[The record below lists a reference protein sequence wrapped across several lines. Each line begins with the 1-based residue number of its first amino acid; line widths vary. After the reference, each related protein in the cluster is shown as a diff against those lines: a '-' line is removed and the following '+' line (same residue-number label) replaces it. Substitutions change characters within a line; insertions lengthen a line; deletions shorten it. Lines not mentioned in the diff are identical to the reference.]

1 MSLRMKILPL
11 GLFLCLLLWTGSAQ
25 PILIDEMVQAGDLI
39 CFPVYGDSMQY
50 RYLPSRGRLAVNDQN
65 LPEFS
70 FLQYAVERQNNDL
83 TGSAITEA
91 DGGGLVHF
99 LVLYDTPDS
108 DVRRAQS
115 ALRRKLEREVV
126 LTGPVNFSEGNFLLV
141 SSILR
146 NGKEEKELL
155 GTGRAPV
162 FENSKV
168 AFSFLIPPRD
178 AQLLMESFKMNTPD
192 ISITFDLLFEGLTH
206 AYEGELIVDWSLVEK
221 ASYYSQ
227 SVDAIFYSRDVEE
240 IFGSLVREGAISLR
254 TVGKDSIADELMNIA
269 YDRLLKMMF
278 NPVRPEELPEEKTT
292 GFLEDV
298 FGRRGLL
305 GGLFGGSEVYKKR
318 TIKTSGKT
326 VVNINTRK
334 NAERHHLIT
343 FNIGN
348 LYKEHGDNT
357 SIFKKVAI
365 DDPTFQQRE
374 ILLNLDG
381 SLSEEFE
388 DMLSSVSVTMRKEHM
403 NGEETLREVFLNKE
417 LFKEYDGYLKMIYLN
432 KGDENREKW
441 LDYKYQVSWQFK
453 KGSQHTIP
461 WKEAKTPVI
470 NLYTPYKYR
479 NISLYGDHDL
489 LKEQGVVAVNVEIEY
504 PFFGQQKRERQKVM
518 VGKTDK
524 EYELEAVLP
533 QEINEVDY
541 TITWIFKNRAPV
553 KQSGK
558 DEYGVILIDEIPDN
572 EIKNR

>member
-1 MSLRMKILPL
+1 
-11 GLFLCLLLWTGSAQ
+11 
-25 PILIDEMVQAGDLI
+25 
-39 CFPVYGDSMQY
+39 
-50 RYLPSRGRLAVNDQN
+50 
-65 LPEFS
+65 
-70 FLQYAVERQNNDL
+70 
-83 TGSAITEA
+83 
-91 DGGGLVHF
+91 
-99 LVLYDTPDS
+99 
-108 DVRRAQS
+108 
-115 ALRRKLEREVV
+115 
-126 LTGPVNFSEGNFLLV
+126 
-141 SSILR
+141 
-146 NGKEEKELL
+146 
-155 GTGRAPV
+155 
-162 FENSKV
+162 
-168 AFSFLIPPRD
+168 
-178 AQLLMESFKMNTPD
+178 
-192 ISITFDLLFEGLTH
+192 
-206 AYEGELIVDWSLVEK
+206 
-221 ASYYSQ
+221 
-227 SVDAIFYSRDVEE
+227 
-240 IFGSLVREGAISLR
+240 
-254 TVGKDSIADELMNIA
+254 
-269 YDRLLKMMF
+269 
-278 NPVRPEELPEEKTT
+278 
-292 GFLEDV
+292 
-298 FGRRGLL
+298 
-305 GGLFGGSEVYKKR
+305 VYKKR